1 MHNPKRRF
9 SERLTAIVN
18 LGSAVLKF
26 LLLALTLLGH
36 IH

>member
-1 MHNPKRRF
+1 MSNTNGRF

-18 LGSAVLKF
+18 CGSAVLKF
-26 LLLALTLLGH
+26 LLLVLQLLGH